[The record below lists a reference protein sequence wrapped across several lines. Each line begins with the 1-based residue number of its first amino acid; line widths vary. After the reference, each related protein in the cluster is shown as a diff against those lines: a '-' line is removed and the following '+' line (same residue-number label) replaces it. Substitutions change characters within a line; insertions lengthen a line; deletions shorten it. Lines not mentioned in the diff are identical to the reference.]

1 MACHFDHIHIN
12 SRNPQRSAKW
22 WANTF
27 GAVILPEVEAGGML
41 FAPVSLDDV
50 KITFSG
56 PRPSVT
62 GALGEPAP
70 IPHYGLEHLGVT
82 VDDLEASLAVFR
94 AQDLEIY
101 ERRQSPAY
109 KIAFVAAPDG
119 VCLELMEPL
128 G

>member
-1 MACHFDHIHIN
+1 VAYHFDHIHITAKDP
-12 SRNPQRSAKW
+12 RHSAEW
-22 WANTF
+22 WAETL
-27 GAVILPEVEAGGML
+27 GATILPEVETSSML

-56 PRPSVT
+56 PRPSAHGVL
-62 GALGEPAP
+62 AEPAP

-82 VDDLEASLAVFR
+82 VEDLEASLAVFQ
-94 AQDLEIY
+94 AQGLEIY
-101 ERRQSPAY
+101 ERKQSPAY
-109 KIAFVAAPDG
+109 RVAFVAAPDG